1 MNTDKKITIIGAG
14 ISGLITAIE
23 LEKLGYHPTIIE
35 ATDRVGGRVKTDL
48 VDGLQLDHG
57 FQVLLEAY
65 PQAKKYLNF
74 GDLELQKLV
83 PGAIIYKNGKSTLI
97 GDPLRNFSL
106 LIPTILSNIGSIK
119 DKLAIFRLNLE
130 LKNKTIDAIFNE
142 KQLSTLD
149 YLKKKGFSNRIIQN
163 FFRPFFSGIFLET
176 QLRTSSAMFQFTY
189 KMFGEGLA
197 VIPKTGIQAIPNQLQ
212 SVLKKTTFK
221 FNTKVKTVQG
231 NQINL
236 DNGIVMNS
244 DVIVIATEASKLLGM
259 EKSINW
265 KSCDTLYFEVENKT
279 IKKPIIGLLTNDAAL
294 INNFF
299 FTTSIKNNN
308 TTKVEVLS
316 VTIVKEHHLSET
328 ELITQVKKELQQNCK
343 IVTKRFIKRYH
354 IKNALPDLEQVTN
367 EGTTKHFQF
376 SDHIYLAGDHQING
390 SLNAAMSS
398 GALVAQLIS
407 DRFECKD

>member
-1 MNTDKKITIIGAG
+1 M
-14 ISGLITAIE
+14 
-23 LEKLGYHPTIIE
+23 
-35 ATDRVGGRVKTDL
+35 
-48 VDGLQLDHG
+48 
-57 FQVLLEAY
+57 
-65 PQAKKYLNF
+65 
-74 GDLELQKLV
+74 
-83 PGAIIYKNGKSTLI
+83 
-97 GDPLRNFSL
+97 
-106 LIPTILSNIGSIK
+106 IPTILSNIGSIK

>member
-142 KQLSTLD
+142 KQVSTLD

>member
-142 KQLSTLD
+142 KQVSTLD

-197 VIPKTGIQAIPNQLQ
+197 VIPKNGIQAIPNQLQ

-244 DVIVIATEASKLLGM
+244 DVIVIATEASKLLGL